1 MISSYN
7 TSIESIESAFEK
19 LRQALEQRQEHLTQ
33 QVTRLRD
40 DKLKQLDSMSS
51 HLDLMNEWT
60 QSLIRESLNLMPTT
74 TTTPL
79 PSAAGAAAG
88 EAVESAAAGEA
99 VKVIRQCKSFCDQIS
114 SLIGQWNE
122 TKLTTC
128 EEMESILGPH
138 QITFAYPSHTNGN
151 ANGYG
156 YANGTLDQLVAM
168 ITGFGDV
175 VLESPPQSEQEQQL
189 PEQSQQQQQIPEPQP
204 RPVEN
209 YWITGDFNLNFF

>member
-1 MISSYN
+1 
-7 TSIESIESAFEK
+7 
-19 LRQALEQRQEHLTQ
+19 
-33 QVTRLRD
+33 
-40 DKLKQLDSMSS
+40 
-51 HLDLMNEWT
+51 MNEWT

-74 TTTPL
+74 TTAPLPSPQPPLPL
-79 PSAAGAAAG
+79 PSAAAAAG

-99 VKVIRQCKSFCDQIS
+99 VKVIGQCKSLCDQMS

-175 VLESPPQSEQEQQL
+175 VLESPLQSE
-189 PEQSQQQQQIPEPQP
+189 QQQQIPEPQP
-204 RPVEN
+204 SRPVEN
-209 YWITGDFNLNFF
+209 YQIEGDFNLNFF